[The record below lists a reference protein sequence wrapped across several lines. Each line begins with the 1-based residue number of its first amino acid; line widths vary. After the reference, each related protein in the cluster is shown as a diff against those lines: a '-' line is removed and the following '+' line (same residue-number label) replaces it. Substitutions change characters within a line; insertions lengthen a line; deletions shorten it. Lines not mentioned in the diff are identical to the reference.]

1 MTLAAYQDAFA
12 RMVLSPSLCGR
23 ARVEGGSAFAAF
35 DLTPAE
41 SARLLDIARQPGMRI
56 TCILARANR
65 LSSLV
70 GALPATC
77 RLLKPE
83 LSAILDR
90 YFAEQPMETLQ
101 ALPAGLRFGRFL
113 QREIDAGRI
122 GVPGSAD
129 VLRGE
134 MAQLEQMSQ

>member
-1 MTLAAYQDAFA
+1 
-12 RMVLSPSLCGR
+12 
-23 ARVEGGSAFAAF
+23 
-35 DLTPAE
+35 
-41 SARLLDIARQPGMRI
+41 
-56 TCILARANR
+56 
-65 LSSLV
+65 
-70 GALPATC
+70 
-77 RLLKPE
+77 
-83 LSAILDR
+83 
-90 YFAEQPMETLQ
+90 METLQ